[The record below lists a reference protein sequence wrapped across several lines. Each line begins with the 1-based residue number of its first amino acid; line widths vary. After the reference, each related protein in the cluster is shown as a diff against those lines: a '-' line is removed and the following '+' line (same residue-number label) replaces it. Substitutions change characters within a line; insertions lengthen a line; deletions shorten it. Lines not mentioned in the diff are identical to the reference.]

1 MAKKK
6 KNEEYRELSL
16 DELKHKEN
24 ELRKELLNT
33 KLEKAS
39 HQLKNPIKLR
49 EVRREIA
56 RVLTIANEKKGA

>member
-6 KNEEYRELSL
+6 TIEEYRELNL
-16 DELKHKEN
+16 AELKHKED
-24 ELRKELLNT
+24 ELRKELLSA

-49 EVRREIA
+49 DVRRNIA
-56 RVLTIANEKKGA
+56 RVLTVTKEKEGA